1 MHCACACG
9 RPSGLSALPQ
19 LCQSAADATHL
30 FLSDCQ
36 VSSSTYHS
44 CKYDLRMHLTAFQC
58 IERPNT
64 NLLDCISDT
73 VSSWIQAF
81 HQALHIS
88 ALFWE
93 VYLRLDLPRNQVG
106 DVGQT

>member
-1 MHCACACG
+1 MH
-9 RPSGLSALPQ
+9 
-19 LCQSAADATHL
+19 
-30 FLSDCQ
+30 
-36 VSSSTYHS
+36 V
-44 CKYDLRMHLTAFQC
+44 TAFQC

-88 ALFWE
+88 AFLGSKSEFSIRGSMTLE
-93 VYLRLDLPRNQVG
+93 ILALRQRCVAAAPTANRVM
-106 DVGQT
+106 T